1 MENERRMKWQEDRYL
16 KARGLVRAL
25 KRTHWTGL
33 KTDRN
38 VIGAAFGQ
46 RTAHGEKTD
55 EPAMVIYVLRK
66 APKAGIPPSRL
77 LPRRIYVGGD
87 CVEVDVVETGPI
99 YAHEFTARERPA
111 TCGISV
117 GHFNITAG
125 TIGAFVIDNGDGT
138 TCLLSNNHVLADENA
153 GVVGDAIIQPGAFDG
168 GSTPGDTIATLKR
181 FVMLTA
187 TGNTVDAAIAEVTR
201 DPAGGGMNLADQV
214 HNNIFAVPSPAHR
227 AVGLL
232 FAGSCNRTIM
242 SPIDTVLNLL
252 NISFPGGP
260 GATVAADIGMNVE
273 KVGRTTEYTTSTIQ
287 EIDVTVS
294 VGYDMGTVEFDGQIT
309 TAWMSNPGDSGSL
322 IYEGGAGGEVDNCS
336 GGCASTSAVEAQ
348 TGLDLKQERCMAD
361 TIRDKFLRQTKI
373 GRWAVDLF
381 YLNEDRGLDRLNR
394 TDIDQADRE
403 FGRKLYDKYADEAR
417 QAFAEGERSNRK
429 VTDQHFR
436 DAKSALKRAQKY
448 MSKDEREASE
458 RLFALAEK
466 HAKGK
471 TARELLALLNDEKL
485 FKELQEIASRVEFI
499 KTKDDGCQ

>member
-1 MENERRMKWQEDRYL
+1 MEYEGKMKWQEERYL
-16 KARGLVRAL
+16 KARGLVRAVKKNQWRSL
-25 KRTHWTGL
+25 R
-33 KTDRN
+33 TDRN

-46 RTAHGEKTD
+46 RVAHGEKTD
-55 EPAMVIYVLRK
+55 EPAMVIYVIKK
-66 APKAGIPPSRL
+66 APRASIPPSRL

-87 CVEVDVVETGPI
+87 CVEVDVIETGPI
-99 YAHEFTARERPA
+99 YAQSFTARERPA

-125 TIGAFVIDNGDGT
+125 TIGALVTDNGDGS

-153 GVVGDAIIQPGAFDG
+153 GAVGDAIIQPGSFDG
-168 GSTPGDTIATLKR
+168 GSPPADTIATLKR
-181 FVMLTA
+181 FVMLTT

-201 DPAGGGMNLADQV
+201 DPAGGGFNLIDQV
-214 HNNIFAVPSPAHR
+214 HNNIFAVPSPGHR

-242 SPIDTVLNLL
+242 SPIDTVLSLL
-252 NISFPGGP
+252 NISFPAGP
-260 GATVAADIGMNVE
+260 GSTVGTDIGMNVE
-273 KVGRTTEYTTSTIQ
+273 KVGRTTEYTTSTVQ
-287 EIDVTVS
+287 EIDATVS
-294 VGYDMGTVEFDGQIT
+294 VGYDMGTIEFDGQFT
-309 TAWMSNPGDSGSL
+309 TAWMSDGGDSGSVV
-322 IYEGGAGGEVDNCS
+322 YEGGIGGDQDNCS
-336 GGCASTSAVEAQ
+336 GCASTSAVESQ
-348 TGLDLKQERCMAD
+348 SGLDLKAERCMAE
-361 TIRDKFLRQTKI
+361 IVRDKFLRQTKI

-381 YLNEDRGLDRLNR
+381 YINEDRGLDRLNK
-394 TDIDQADRE
+394 TQIDQADRE

-417 QAFAEGERSNRK
+417 QAFAEGERSDRK

-436 DAKSALKRAQKY
+436 DARSALKRAQKY

-485 FKELQEIASRVEFI
+485 FRELQDIAEKVEFVQ
-499 KTKDDGCQ
+499 TKQDPCR